1 MAGGR
6 YDPGVTKPGWPALF
20 LDRLEAVVFD
30 TDGVLTDTASVHA
43 AAWKRLFDQYLRR
56 RATRD
61 GEPLRP
67 FIEADYLRV
76 VDGRPRYDGVAGF
89 LASRGITL
97 SWGNPDDRPDRET
110 VCRLGNAKD
119 RFFLAHLREHG
130 ATPFPTSVA
139 FVPRLRAEGL
149 RTAVVWASRNMVAVL
164 ASAGLRELFDVE
176 VDGVE
181 AARLGL
187 AGKLDPA
194 LFLEAA
200 RRLGVTRT
208 GPRWSRTP
216 WPGWRRAAAAGSG
229 WSWGWTGAA
238 RPPPWPSVAPMW
250 SSPTWGSSSLNL
262 PWRPEVSGEPLAAGL

>member
-61 GEPLRP
+61 
-67 FIEADYLRV
+67 A
-76 VDGRPRYDGVAGF
+76 
-89 LASRGITL
+89 
-97 SWGNPDDRPDRET
+97 
-110 VCRLGNAKD
+110 VCGLGNAKD
-119 RFFLAHLREHG
+119 RFFLAHLCEHG

-139 FVPRLRAEGL
+139 FVRRLRAEGQ
-149 RTAVVWASRNMVAVL
+149 RTAVVSASRNMVAVL
-164 ASAGLRELFDVE
+164 SSAGLRELFDVE

-187 AGKLDPA
+187 AGKPDPA

-200 RRLGVTRT
+200 RRLGVT
-208 GPRWSRTP
+208 PD
-216 WPGWRRAAAAGSG
+216 RAAVVEDALAGVEAGRRGRFRVVVGVDRGGQAAALAER
-229 WSWGWTGAA
+229 GADLVVADLEELALDGGPVRRGA
-238 RPPPWPSVAPMW
+238 R
-250 SSPTWGSSSLNL
+250 
-262 PWRPEVSGEPLAAGL
+262 